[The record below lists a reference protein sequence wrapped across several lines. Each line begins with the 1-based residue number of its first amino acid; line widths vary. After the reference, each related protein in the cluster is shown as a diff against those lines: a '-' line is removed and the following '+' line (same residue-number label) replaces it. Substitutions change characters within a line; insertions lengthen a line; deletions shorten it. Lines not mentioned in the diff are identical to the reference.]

1 MNAYTCAPSAWPF
14 RHEMGR
20 RRSFCSWP
28 LDVTGFPLSD
38 TSLSCILGLS
48 ELALQRYLR
57 EIPVARSTQFFSR
70 LLSSLRVVV
79 YGDSDNTYCEGR
91 MHGFVLGGRIA
102 GILFLF
108 YFCIYVF
115 HGGYSSGFGASCGTT
130 GGRSCK
136 RHLRTTLSTYS
147 APLSAAAQVA
157 AKGTSALC
165 G

>member
-1 MNAYTCAPSAWPF
+1 
-14 RHEMGR
+14 MGR
-20 RRSFCSWP
+20 GLSFCSWP
-28 LDVTGFPLSD
+28 VDVADFPLSE
-38 TSLSCILGLS
+38 TSLCCILELS

-57 EIPVARSTQFFSR
+57 EIPVARSTQFQFFSR

-102 GILFLF
+102 GILCLF
-108 YFCIYVF
+108 CFRIYVF
-115 HGGYSSGFGASCGTT
+115 HGGYSSGFAASCGTT

-147 APLSAAAQVA
+147 TPLSAAAQLA